1 MSSYV
6 HLKQNWVVSAFIFT
20 SHPHCQHPDKD
31 HYQWSSIPEEGNG
44 LNCWVTMVGYLKD
57 IVFLTVLS
65 SESVKL
71 VFFSLIMA
79 TSHCGILNPLC
90 CSLDAQCNCVRDVAY
105 KINWIH
111 KSRVSL
117 GFEGCVYELTLH
129 PQIEIVGA
137 HGEVCHA

>member
-6 HLKQNWVVSAFIFT
+6 HLEHNWVVSAFIFT

-31 HYQWSSIPEEGNG
+31 LYWWSSFTEEDNY

-57 IVFLTVLS
+57 IVFLTILS
-65 SESVKL
+65 SESVNL

-79 TSHCGILNPLC
+79 TSNYGILNPLC
-90 CSLDAQCNCVRDVAY
+90 CSLDVQCNCVRDVAY

-117 GFEGCVYELTLH
+117 GFEWCFYELTHVFLYTH
-129 PQIEIVGA
+129 R
-137 HGEVCHA
+137 